1 MTTMFERFT
10 DKARAAVFQARAT
23 AAGRGDQLRPAY
35 LLYALAAGEGVAA
48 RVLASLGVEATGIER
63 QLDRAAP
70 LGNPLAGEA
79 DSADAEALA
88 AIGVDLDEI
97 RRKVEEGFGPGALG
111 RMPAPP
117 RRRPGRTTVTLE
129 AKQSLALALAEAR
142 ALHHDYIGP
151 EHLLLGLLAS
161 AGRTSRGDFTL
172 DTLRD
177 FGIDPD
183 QARQRVLDELRRA
196 TA

>member
-1 MTTMFERFT
+1 MFERFT

-23 AAGRGDQLRPAY
+23 AAGRGDRMIRPAY
-35 LLYALAAGEGVAA
+35 LLYALTAGESVAA
-48 RVLASLGVEATGIER
+48 RALAGLGVEAAGIER

-79 DSADAEALA
+79 GSADAEALA

-111 RMPAPP
+111 RMAPPP
-117 RRRPGRTTVTLE
+117 RRLTVTGE
-129 AKQSLALALAEAR
+129 VKQALSLALAEAR
-142 ALHHDYIGP
+142 ALHHDYIGT
-151 EHLLLGLLAS
+151 EHLLLGLLA
-161 AGRTSRGDFTL
+161 AAQRTPRGDFTPE
-172 DTLRD
+172 TLRD

>member
-1 MTTMFERFT
+1 MFERFT

-23 AAGRGDQLRPAY
+23 AAGRGDRMIRPAY
-35 LLYALAAGEGVAA
+35 LLYALAAGDGVAA
-48 RVLASLGVEATGIER
+48 RALAGLGVEPAGLER

-111 RMPAPP
+111 RMAPP
-117 RRRPGRTTVTLE
+117 PPRRPGRLAVTGEL
-129 AKQSLALALAEAR
+129 KQALALALAEAR
-142 ALHHDYIGP
+142 ALHHDYIGT
-151 EHLLLGLLAS
+151 EHLLLGLLAM
-161 AGRTSRGDFTL
+161 AGRTPRGDFTPE
-172 DTLRD
+172 TLRD

-183 QARQRVLDELRRA
+183 LARQRVLDELRRA

>member
-1 MTTMFERFT
+1 MFERFT

-23 AAGRGDQLRPAY
+23 AAGRGDQIRPAY
-35 LLYALAAGEGVAA
+35 LLYALAAGDGVAA
-48 RVLASLGVEATGIER
+48 RALAGLGVEAAGLER

-111 RMPAPP
+111 RMAPP
-117 RRRPGRTTVTLE
+117 PPRRPGRLAVTGEL
-129 AKQSLALALAEAR
+129 KQALALALAEAR
-142 ALHHDYIGP
+142 ALHHDYIGT
-151 EHLLLGLLAS
+151 EHLLLGLLAM
-161 AGRTSRGDFTL
+161 AGRTPRGDFTPE
-172 DTLRD
+172 TLRD
-177 FGIDPD
+177 FGINPD
-183 QARQRVLDELRRA
+183 LARQRVLDELRRA

>member
-1 MTTMFERFT
+1 MFERFT

-23 AAGRGDQLRPAY
+23 AAGRGDRMIRPAY
-35 LLYALAAGEGVAA
+35 LLYALAAGDGVAA
-48 RVLASLGVEATGIER
+48 RALAGLGVEAAGLER

-111 RMPAPP
+111 RMAPP
-117 RRRPGRTTVTLE
+117 PPRRPGRLAVTGEL
-129 AKQSLALALAEAR
+129 KQALALALAEAR
-142 ALHHDYIGP
+142 ALHHDYIGT
-151 EHLLLGLLAS
+151 EHLLLGLLAM
-161 AGRTSRGDFTL
+161 AGRTPRGDFTPE
-172 DTLRD
+172 TLRD

-183 QARQRVLDELRRA
+183 LARQRVLDELRRA

>member
-1 MTTMFERFT
+1 MFERFT

-23 AAGRGDQLRPAY
+23 AAGRGDRMIRPAY
-35 LLYALAAGEGVAA
+35 LLYALAAGDGVAA
-48 RVLASLGVEATGIER
+48 RALAGLGVEAAGLER

-111 RMPAPP
+111 RMTSPP
-117 RRRPGRTTVTLE
+117 PRRPGRLIVTAEL
-129 AKQSLALALAEAR
+129 KQALALALAEAR
-142 ALHHDYIGP
+142 ALHHDYIGT
-151 EHLLLGLLAS
+151 EHLLLGLLAVV
-161 AGRTSRGDFTL
+161 GRTPRGDFTAE
-172 DTLRD
+172 TLRD

>member
-23 AAGRGDQLRPAY
+23 AAGRGDQIRPAY

-48 RVLASLGVEATGIER
+48 RALASLGVEATGIER

-79 DSADAEALA
+79 DSADAGALA

-111 RMPAPP
+111 RMPP
-117 RRRPGRTTVTLE
+117 RRRPGRTTVTRE
-129 AKQSLALALAEAR
+129 TKQSLALALAEAR
-142 ALHHDYIGP
+142 ALHHDYIGT

-161 AGRTSRGDFTL
+161 AGRTQRGDFTL
-172 DTLRD
+172 DTLRE
-177 FGIDPD
+177 FGIEPD

>member
-1 MTTMFERFT
+1 MFERFT
-10 DKARAAVFQARAT
+10 GQARAAVFQARAT
-23 AAGRGDQLRPAY
+23 AAGRGDQMIRPAY

-48 RVLASLGVEATGIER
+48 RALASLGVEAAGIER

-79 DSADAEALA
+79 GSADAGALA

-111 RMPAPP
+111 RMPSPP
-117 RRRPGRTTVTLE
+117 RRRPGRLTVTGE
-129 AKQSLALALAEAR
+129 AKQALALALAEAR
-142 ALHHDYIGP
+142 ALHHDYLGT
-151 EHLLLGLLAS
+151 EHLLLGLLAA
-161 AGRTSRGDFTL
+161 AGRTPRGDFTPQ
-172 DTLRD
+172 TLGD

-183 QARQRVLDELRRA
+183 RARQCVLDELRRA

>member
-1 MTTMFERFT
+1 MFERFT
-10 DKARAAVFQARAT
+10 GKARAAVFQARAT
-23 AAGRGDQLRPAY
+23 AAGRGDHIRPVY

-48 RVLASLGVEATGIER
+48 RALASLGVEATGIER

-97 RRKVEEGFGPGALG
+97 RRKIEEGFGPAALG
-111 RMPAPP
+111 RMPSPP
-117 RRRPGRTTVTLE
+117 RRRPGRTTMTGE

-142 ALHHDYIGP
+142 ALHHDYIGT

-161 AGRTSRGDFTL
+161 AGRTPRGDFTA
-172 DTLRD
+172 DTLHG
-177 FGIDPD
+177 FGIEPD

>member
-1 MTTMFERFT
+1 MFERFT

-23 AAGRGDQLRPAY
+23 AAGRGDRMIRPAY
-35 LLYALAAGEGVAA
+35 LLYALAAGDGVAA
-48 RVLASLGVEATGIER
+48 RALASLGVEATGIER

-70 LGNPLAGEA
+70 LGNPLAGET

-111 RMPAPP
+111 RMPPPP
-117 RRRPGRTTVTLE
+117 RRRPGRLTVTGE
-129 AKQSLALALAEAR
+129 AKQALTLALAEAR
-142 ALHHDYIGP
+142 ALHHDYIGT
-151 EHLLLGLLAS
+151 EHLLLGLLAA
-161 AGRTSRGDFTL
+161 AGRTPRGDFTPE
-172 DTLRD
+172 TLRD

-183 QARQRVLDELRRA
+183 QARQRVLDELRRT

>member
-1 MTTMFERFT
+1 MFERFT

-23 AAGRGDQLRPAY
+23 AAAHGDHIRPVY

-48 RVLASLGVEATGIER
+48 RALASLGVEATGIER

-97 RRKVEEGFGPGALG
+97 RRKIEEGFGPAALG
-111 RMPAPP
+111 RMPSPP
-117 RRRPGRTTVTLE
+117 RRRPGRTTMTGE

-142 ALHHDYIGP
+142 ALHHDYIGT

-161 AGRTSRGDFTL
+161 AGRTPRGDFTA

-177 FGIDPD
+177 FGIEPD

>member
-1 MTTMFERFT
+1 MFERFT

-23 AAGRGDQLRPAY
+23 AAGRGDRMIRPAY
-35 LLYALAAGEGVAA
+35 LLYALAAGDGVAA
-48 RVLASLGVEATGIER
+48 RALASLGVEAAGLER

-111 RMPAPP
+111 RMAPP
-117 RRRPGRTTVTLE
+117 PPRRPGRLAVTGEL
-129 AKQSLALALAEAR
+129 KQALALALAEAR
-142 ALHHDYIGP
+142 ALHHDYIGT
-151 EHLLLGLLAS
+151 EHLLLGLLAV
-161 AGRTSRGDFTL
+161 AGRTPRGDFTPE
-172 DTLRD
+172 TLRD

-183 QARQRVLDELRRA
+183 QARRRVLDELRRA

>member
-1 MTTMFERFT
+1 MFERFT
-10 DKARAAVFQARAT
+10 DKARAAVFQARTT
-23 AAGRGDQLRPAY
+23 AAGRGDHVRPVY

-48 RVLASLGVEATGIER
+48 RALASLGVEATGIER

-97 RRKVEEGFGPGALG
+97 RRKIEEGFGPAALG
-111 RMPAPP
+111 RMPSPP
-117 RRRPGRTTVTLE
+117 RRRPERTTATGE

-142 ALHHDYIGP
+142 ALHHDYIGT

-161 AGRTSRGDFTL
+161 AGRTPRGDFTA

-183 QARQRVLDELRRA
+183 QARQRVLEELRRA

>member
-10 DKARAAVFQARAT
+10 DKARAAVFQARET
-23 AAGRGDQLRPAY
+23 AAGRGDQIRPVY

-48 RVLASLGVEATGIER
+48 RALASLGVEATGIER

-111 RMPAPP
+111 RMPP
-117 RRRPGRTTVTLE
+117 RRRPGRTTVTEE

-142 ALHHDYIGP
+142 TLHHDYIGT

-161 AGRTSRGDFTL
+161 AGRTPRGDFTP

>member
-1 MTTMFERFT
+1 MFERFT
-10 DKARAAVFQARAT
+10 DKARTAVFQARAT
-23 AAGRGDQLRPAY
+23 AAGRGDRMIRPAY
-35 LLYALAAGEGVAA
+35 LLYALAAGDGVAA
-48 RVLASLGVEATGIER
+48 RALAGLGVEAAGLER

-111 RMPAPP
+111 RMAPP
-117 RRRPGRTTVTLE
+117 PPRRPGRLAVTGEL
-129 AKQSLALALAEAR
+129 KQALALALAEAR
-142 ALHHDYIGP
+142 ALHHDYIGT
-151 EHLLLGLLAS
+151 EHLLLGLLAM
-161 AGRTSRGDFTL
+161 AGRTPRGDFTPE
-172 DTLRD
+172 TLRD

-183 QARQRVLDELRRA
+183 LARQRVLDELRRA

>member
-1 MTTMFERFT
+1 MFERFT
-10 DKARAAVFQARAT
+10 DKARAAVFQARAI
-23 AAGRGDQLRPAY
+23 AAGRGDRMIRPAY
-35 LLYALAAGEGVAA
+35 LLSALAAGDGVAA
-48 RVLASLGVEATGIER
+48 RALAGLGVEAAGLER

-111 RMPAPP
+111 RMAPP
-117 RRRPGRTTVTLE
+117 PPRRPGRLAVTGEL
-129 AKQSLALALAEAR
+129 KQALALALAEAR
-142 ALHHDYIGP
+142 ALHHDYIGT
-151 EHLLLGLLAS
+151 EHLLLGLLAM
-161 AGRTSRGDFTL
+161 AGRTPRGDFTPE
-172 DTLRD
+172 TLRD

-183 QARQRVLDELRRA
+183 LARQRVLDELRRA

>member
-1 MTTMFERFT
+1 MFERFT

-23 AAGRGDQLRPAY
+23 AAGRGDRMIRPAY
-35 LLYALAAGEGVAA
+35 LLYALAAGDGVAA
-48 RVLASLGVEATGIER
+48 RALAGLGVEAAGLER

-111 RMPAPP
+111 RMAPP
-117 RRRPGRTTVTLE
+117 PPRRPGRLAVTGEL
-129 AKQSLALALAEAR
+129 KQALALALSEAR
-142 ALHHDYIGP
+142 ALHHDYIGT
-151 EHLLLGLLAS
+151 EHLLLGLLAM
-161 AGRTSRGDFTL
+161 AGRTPRGDFTPE
-172 DTLRD
+172 TLRD
-177 FGIDPD
+177 FGINPD
-183 QARQRVLDELRRA
+183 LARQRVLDELRRA